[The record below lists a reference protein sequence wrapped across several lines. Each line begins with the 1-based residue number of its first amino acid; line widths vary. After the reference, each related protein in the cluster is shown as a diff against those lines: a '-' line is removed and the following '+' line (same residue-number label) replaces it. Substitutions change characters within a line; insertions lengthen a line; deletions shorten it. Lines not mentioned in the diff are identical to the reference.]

1 MVDSATPS
9 RGSPALPHARKRCI
23 LRAQGR
29 AYDLMSGAATR
40 INQQGKVMF
49 RSTVGAL
56 ALGAALTM
64 TIAPVFAFD
73 ESKYPEFNG
82 QWRRAPGAGIG
93 WDETKP
99 RGLAQKPP
107 LTPEYQA
114 IWEAS
119 MADQAAGGQGLDTR
133 VTCISNGMPRMATI
147 IRPIEF
153 FIYPWITL
161 IVYENNIPRR
171 IYTDGRQFQKD
182 EEPSYAGTSIGK
194 WLDTQGTGRYDVL
207 EVETRDF
214 KGPRNYEDSGLP
226 LHFDNQSVIKERL
239 FLDKD
244 NKDILHNEVTT
255 YDHAL
260 TRPWTV
266 MKNYQRV
273 RNVEWHEDLC
283 SENNTHVQIGK
294 EGYFISGDGYLM
306 PTKKGQAPPDLRY
319 FTERKK

>member
-1 MVDSATPS
+1 
-9 RGSPALPHARKRCI
+9 
-23 LRAQGR
+23 
-29 AYDLMSGAATR
+29 
-40 INQQGKVMF
+40 
-49 RSTVGAL
+49 
-56 ALGAALTM
+56 
-64 TIAPVFAFD
+64 
-73 ESKYPEFNG
+73 
-82 QWRRAPGAGIG
+82 
-93 WDETKP
+93 
-99 RGLAQKPP
+99 
-107 LTPEYQA
+107 
-114 IWEAS
+114 

-161 IVYENNIPRR
+161 VVYENNIPRR